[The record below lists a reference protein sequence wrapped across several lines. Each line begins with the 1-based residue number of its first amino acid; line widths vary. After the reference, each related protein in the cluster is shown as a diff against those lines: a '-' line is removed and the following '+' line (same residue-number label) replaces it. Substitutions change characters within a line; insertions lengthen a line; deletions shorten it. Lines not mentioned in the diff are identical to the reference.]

1 MSKKVETPWDDV
13 QLDELDEAASSFF
26 GTMPETIALRI
37 FTYMSDSKNQK
48 KGAKG
53 YAYEATDSLS
63 PVITLVAYKKLKN
76 MFVPK
81 MVTEDEWKDM
91 WQLRYDQFPYLEAE
105 SFLSLLQSAGIAPDE
120 VEKAEESIL

>member
-1 MSKKVETPWDDV
+1 MSKAVNKWEDIG
-13 QLDELDEAASSFF
+13 LDELDEVASSFF
-26 GTMPETIALRI
+26 GTMPETVALRV
-37 FTYMSDSKNQK
+37 FTYMADSKNQK

-81 MVTEDEWKDM
+81 MITEDEWKDM

-105 SFLSLLQSAGIAPDE
+105 SFLSLLQSAGIAPDD
-120 VEKAEESIL
+120 VEKVEESIL